1 MWHGR
6 ARSPCRCGEPGPVA
20 DLASPAPMRMW
31 KRRAQLRR
39 RCDSGEMIS
48 NPADHRATGRGPVA
62 ALAEIESTFGVL
74 AHALFAKPSLA
85 VNRELPAPVTRVD
98 AVVEVIT
105 TARVEPLAC
114 ERSRVHRRERAH
126 RHAPSHPYM
135 LVCSDSTIIPSI
147 QDKHACAAS
156 YASHSKSRCAHSQL
170 EPDCMSTDPLT
181 MAPIS
186 RRTRHIRSRSG

>member
-1 MWHGR
+1 M
-6 ARSPCRCGEPGPVA
+6 
-20 DLASPAPMRMW
+20 
-31 KRRAQLRR
+31 
-39 RCDSGEMIS
+39 
-48 NPADHRATGRGPVA
+48 A

-135 LVCSDSTIIPSI
+135 LAYKIIT
-147 QDKHACAAS
+147 HVLYHMHLTAS
-156 YASHSKSRCAHSQL
+156 RAVHTAN
-170 EPDCMSTDPLT
+170 
-181 MAPIS
+181 
-186 RRTRHIRSRSG
+186 